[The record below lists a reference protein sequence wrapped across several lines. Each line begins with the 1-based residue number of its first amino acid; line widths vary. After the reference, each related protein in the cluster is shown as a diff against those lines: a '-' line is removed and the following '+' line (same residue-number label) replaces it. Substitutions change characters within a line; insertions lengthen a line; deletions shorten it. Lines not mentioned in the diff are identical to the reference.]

1 MFFGLFSATVKSSVV
16 GFEHFLGNKTLSIQ
30 HIGGTGHGLE
40 RFMCAFL
47 FFFTGHTFVPRGQ
60 CSHGFPGVP
69 RSSQELVLQEIRDFA
84 PRGSEREKN
93 EKQEKK
99 LQNIQKCFF
108 SLKNEKNH
116 CSLHF
121 FHFFL
126 RFCAVKVFL
135 RR

>member
-47 FFFTGHTFVPRGQ
+47 FYWPYIRPTGTM
-60 CSHGFPGVP
+60 FPWVP

-84 PRGSEREKN
+84 PR
-93 EKQEKK
+93 
-99 LQNIQKCFF
+99 
-108 SLKNEKNH
+108 
-116 CSLHF
+116 
-121 FHFFL
+121 
-126 RFCAVKVFL
+126 
-135 RR
+135 

>member
-40 RFMCAFL
+40 RFMCAF

-69 RSSQELVLQEIRDFA
+69 RSWFYRRYGIL
-84 PRGSEREKN
+84 PREDLKGKKMKN
-93 EKQEKK
+93 RKK
-99 LQNIQKCFF
+99 NCKT
-108 SLKNEKNH
+108 SKNA
-116 CSLHF
+116 
-121 FHFFL
+121 FFL
-126 RFCAVKVFL
+126 
-135 RR
+135 

>member
-47 FFFTGHTFVPRGQ
+47 FFLLAIHS
-60 CSHGFPGVP
+60 SHGDNVPMGSQEFPGVP
-69 RSSQELVLQEIRDFA
+69 RNWFYRRYGIL
-84 PRGSEREKN
+84 PREDLKGKKN

-99 LQNIQKCFF
+99 LQNIQKCLF

-121 FHFFL
+121 FHFF
-126 RFCAVKVFL
+126 CVSVQ
-135 RR
+135 